1 MTASTRQATMVRS
14 RLKLSGRIGDSMKKI
29 LGLIALFA
37 LIVLSCF
44 YFFTRQPKNIFDEIY
59 QETEKTY
66 RTNNILRNIEGF
78 EIDDVWPSDGD
89 YFKYSPLGKYKTL
102 PEDYLELRVGF
113 NFEKAYSKMFV
124 SVERKIAD
132 GTKIWMIS
140 KYNPNTKTITKSIQI
155 VLSGKEDSYI
165 EDEAQVKSYLEQYGI
180 TAKDLD
186 SYYDEIVNQKV
197 LKDWCSI
204 YDSKYSPSNYGEV
217 KIETQWE
224 NW

>member
-1 MTASTRQATMVRS
+1 
-14 RLKLSGRIGDSMKKI
+14 MKKI

-59 QETEKTY
+59 QETEETY

-155 VLSGKEDSYI
+155 VLSGNEDSYI
-165 EDEAQVKSYLEQYGI
+165 EDEAQVRSYLEKYGI

-217 KIETQWE
+217 KVETQWE

>member
-1 MTASTRQATMVRS
+1 
-14 RLKLSGRIGDSMKKI
+14 MKKVLGVLTIVI
-29 LGLIALFA
+29 LL
-37 LIVLSCF
+37 VSVCF
-44 YFFTRQPKNIFDEIY
+44 FFFVRQPKNIFDEIY

-102 PEDYLELRVGF
+102 PKDYLELRVGF

-124 SVERKIAD
+124 SVERKVAD
-132 GTKIWMIS
+132 GMKLWMVN
-140 KYNPNTKTITKSIQI
+140 KYNPNTKTIKKSIQI
-155 VLSGKEDSYI
+155 VLSGNEDSYI
-165 EDEAQVKSYLEQYGI
+165 EDEEQVKSYLEKYGI
-180 TAKDLD
+180 TVKDLD

>member
-1 MTASTRQATMVRS
+1 
-14 RLKLSGRIGDSMKKI
+14 MKKTLSI
-29 LGLIALFA
+29 LA
-37 LIVLSCF
+37 IVIIIISSCF
-44 YFFTRQPKNIFDEIY
+44 YFFSRQPKNIFDEIY

-102 PEDYLELRVGF
+102 PKDYLELRVGF

-155 VLSGKEDSYI
+155 VLSGNEDSYI
-165 EDEAQVKSYLEQYGI
+165 EDEAQVKSYLEKYGI

-204 YDSKYSPSNYGEV
+204 YDSKYSPSNYGDV
-217 KIETQWE
+217 KVETQWE

>member
-1 MTASTRQATMVRS
+1 
-14 RLKLSGRIGDSMKKI
+14 MKKI
-29 LGLIALFA
+29 LGVLT
-37 LIVLSCF
+37 IVVLLVSVYF
-44 YFFTRQPKNIFDEIY
+44 YFFPKQPKNIFDEIY

-66 RTNNILRNIEGF
+66 RSNNVLRHIDGF
-78 EIDDVWPSDGD
+78 KIRPDWPSDDPNILYTPFGLYNKENTPSD
-89 YFKYSPLGKYKTL
+89 YY
-102 PEDYLELRVGF
+102 EIEIGF
-113 NFEKAYSKMFV
+113 NFEYTSQLS
-124 SVERKIAD
+124 SVTFERQV
-132 GTKIWMIS
+132 G
-140 KYNPNTKTITKSIQI
+140 PNTRVRIWNKYTYQDRTLKKI
-155 VLSGKEDSYI
+155 VKIGLKKADTETYI

-217 KIETQWE
+217 KVETQWE

>member
-1 MTASTRQATMVRS
+1 
-14 RLKLSGRIGDSMKKI
+14 MKKI
-29 LGLIALFA
+29 LGLVALFVI
-37 LIVLSCF
+37 IVLSCF
-44 YFFTRQPKNIFDEIY
+44 YFFIHQPKNIFDEIY

-155 VLSGKEDSYI
+155 VLSGNEDSYI
-165 EDEAQVKSYLEQYGI
+165 EDEAQVRSYLEKYGI

-186 SYYDEIVNQKV
+186 TYYDEIVNQKV

-217 KIETQWE
+217 KVETQWE

>member
-1 MTASTRQATMVRS
+1 MR
-14 RLKLSGRIGDSMKKI
+14 KI
-29 LGLIALFA
+29 FSLLAL
-37 LIVLSCF
+37 VLPVVLFYF
-44 YFFTRQPKNIFDEIY
+44 YFFPKQPNNIFDEIY

-66 RTNNILRNIEGF
+66 RSNNILRHIDGF
-78 EIDDVWPSDGD
+78 KIRAVWPSDDPNILYTPFGLYNKEKTPSD
-89 YFKYSPLGKYKTL
+89 YS
-102 PEDYLELRVGF
+102 EIEIGF
-113 NFEKAYSKMFV
+113 NFEYTSQLS
-124 SVERKIAD
+124 SVTFERQV
-132 GTKIWMIS
+132 G
-140 KYNPNTKTITKSIQI
+140 PNTRVRIWNKYTYQDRTLKKSVRV
-155 VLSGKEDSYI
+155 VLKKADTETYI

-217 KIETQWE
+217 KVETQWE

>member
-1 MTASTRQATMVRS
+1 
-14 RLKLSGRIGDSMKKI
+14 MKKI
-29 LGLIALFA
+29 FSILAL
-37 LIVLSCF
+37 VLLVVLFYF
-44 YFFTRQPKNIFDEIY
+44 YFFPKQPKNIFDEIY

-66 RTNNILRNIEGF
+66 RSNNILRHIDGF
-78 EIDDVWPSDGD
+78 KIRAVWPSDDPNILYTPFGLYNKEKTPSD
-89 YFKYSPLGKYKTL
+89 YS
-102 PEDYLELRVGF
+102 EIEIGF
-113 NFEKAYSKMFV
+113 NFEYTSQLSSVSFERQVGLNTRVRIWNKYTYQDRTLKKIVKIGLKKADT
-124 SVERKIAD
+124 E
-132 GTKIWMIS
+132 T
-140 KYNPNTKTITKSIQI
+140 
-155 VLSGKEDSYI
+155 YI

-204 YDSKYSPSNYGEV
+204 YDSKYSPSNYGDV

>member
-1 MTASTRQATMVRS
+1 MAIS
-14 RLKLSGRIGDSMKKI
+14 RLKPSGRIGDNMKKI
-29 LGLIALFA
+29 LGLVALFVI
-37 LIVLSCF
+37 IVSSCF
-44 YFFTRQPKNIFDEIY
+44 YFFIHQPKNIFDEIY

-155 VLSGKEDSYI
+155 VLSGNEDSYI
-165 EDEAQVKSYLEQYGI
+165 EDGAQVRSYLEKYGI
-180 TAKDLD
+180 TTKDLNF
-186 SYYDEIVNQKV
+186 YYDEIVNQKV

-204 YDSKYSPSNYGEV
+204 YDSKYSPSNYGDV

>member
-1 MTASTRQATMVRS
+1 
-14 RLKLSGRIGDSMKKI
+14 MKKI
-29 LGLIALFA
+29 LGVLT
-37 LIVLSCF
+37 IVVLLVSVCL
-44 YFFTRQPKNIFDEIY
+44 YFFSKQPKNIFDEIY

-89 YFKYSPLGKYKTL
+89 YFKYSPLGKYKTP

-113 NFEKAYSKMFV
+113 NFEKAYSKLFV
-124 SVERKIAD
+124 SFERKIVD
-132 GTKIWMIS
+132 GTKLWMVN

-155 VLSGKEDSYI
+155 VISGNEDSYI

-197 LKDWCSI
+197 LKDWCTI
-204 YDSKYSPSNYGEV
+204 YDSKYSPSNYGDV
-217 KIETQWE
+217 KVETQWE

>member
-1 MTASTRQATMVRS
+1 MAMS
-14 RLKLSGRIGDSMKKI
+14 RLKPSGRIGDNMKKI
-29 LGLIALFA
+29 LGLVALFT

-44 YFFTRQPKNIFDEIY
+44 YFFTQQPKNIFDEIY

-66 RTNNILRNIEGF
+66 RTNNILRHIDGF
-78 EIDDVWPSDGD
+78 EISPGWPSDGE
-89 YFKYSPLGKYKTL
+89 YSKYYPFGLYTSKSNPQNYYNISI
-102 PEDYLELRVGF
+102 DF
-113 NFEKAYSKMFV
+113 NFKNYSNELFV
-124 SVERKIAD
+124 SFEKKISRD
-132 GTKIWMIS
+132 VKLWMIS
-140 KYNPNTKTITKSIQI
+140 KYSPKTKIITKSIQI
-155 VLSGKEDSYI
+155 VISGNEDSYI

-204 YDSKYSPSNYGEV
+204 YDSKYSPSNYGDV

-224 NW
+224 NWW

>member
-1 MTASTRQATMVRS
+1 
-14 RLKLSGRIGDSMKKI
+14 MKKI
-29 LGLIALFA
+29 LGVLT
-37 LIVLSCF
+37 IVVLLVSVSL
-44 YFFTRQPKNIFDEIY
+44 YFFMHQPKNIFDEIY

-66 RTNNILRNIEGF
+66 RSNNILRNIEGF

-102 PEDYLELRVGF
+102 PEGYLELRVGF

-155 VLSGKEDSYI
+155 VLSGNEDSYI
-165 EDEAQVKSYLEQYGI
+165 EDEAQVKSYLEKYGI

-204 YDSKYSPSNYGEV
+204 YDSKYSPSNYGDV
-217 KIETQWE
+217 KIETQGE

>member
-1 MTASTRQATMVRS
+1 
-14 RLKLSGRIGDSMKKI
+14 MKKVLGVLTIVI
-29 LGLIALFA
+29 LL
-37 LIVLSCF
+37 VSVCF
-44 YFFTRQPKNIFDEIY
+44 FFFVRQPKNIFDEIY
-59 QETEKTY
+59 QETEKSY

-102 PEDYLELRVGF
+102 PKDYLELRVGF

-124 SVERKIAD
+124 SVERKVAD
-132 GTKIWMIS
+132 GMKLWMVN
-140 KYNPNTKTITKSIQI
+140 KYNPNTKTIKKSIQI
-155 VLSGKEDSYI
+155 VLSGNEDSYI
-165 EDEAQVKSYLEQYGI
+165 EDEEQVKSYLEKYGI
-180 TAKDLD
+180 TVKDLD

>member
-1 MTASTRQATMVRS
+1 
-14 RLKLSGRIGDSMKKI
+14 MKKI
-29 LGLIALFA
+29 FSLLVLVL

-44 YFFTRQPKNIFDEIY
+44 YFFNNHPKNIFDEIY

-66 RTNNILRNIEGF
+66 RSNNILRNIDGF
-78 EIDDVWPSDGD
+78 DIKPVWPSDDPNISQNPFGLYTSKSNPQNYYNISID
-89 YFKYSPLGKYKTL
+89 
-102 PEDYLELRVGF
+102 F
-113 NFEKAYSKMFV
+113 NFKNYSNELFV
-124 SVERKIAD
+124 SFEKKISRD
-132 GTKIWMIS
+132 VKLWMIS
-140 KYNPNTKTITKSIQI
+140 KYSSKTKIITKSIQI
-155 VLSGKEDSYI
+155 VISGNEDSYI
-165 EDEAQVKSYLEQYGI
+165 EDEAQVKSYLEKYGI

-204 YDSKYSPSNYGEV
+204 YDSKYSPSNYGDV

>member
-1 MTASTRQATMVRS
+1 
-14 RLKLSGRIGDSMKKI
+14 MKKI

-78 EIDDVWPSDGD
+78 EIDDVWSSDGD

-155 VLSGKEDSYI
+155 VLSGNEDSYI
-165 EDEAQVKSYLEQYGI
+165 EDEAQVRSYLEKYGI

-217 KIETQWE
+217 KVETQWE

>member
-1 MTASTRQATMVRS
+1 
-14 RLKLSGRIGDSMKKI
+14 MKKI
-29 LGLIALFA
+29 LGVLTIVVLLVSVCLF
-37 LIVLSCF
+37 
-44 YFFTRQPKNIFDEIY
+44 FFVRQPKNIFDEIY
-59 QETEKTY
+59 QETEETY

-78 EIDDVWPSDGD
+78 EIDDVWPSDGE

-155 VLSGKEDSYI
+155 VLSGNEDSYI
-165 EDEAQVKSYLEQYGI
+165 EDEAQVKTYLEKYGI

-204 YDSKYSPSNYGEV
+204 YDSKYSPSNYGDV

>member
-1 MTASTRQATMVRS
+1 
-14 RLKLSGRIGDSMKKI
+14 MKKI
-29 LGLIALFA
+29 LGLVALFVI
-37 LIVLSCF
+37 IVSSCF
-44 YFFTRQPKNIFDEIY
+44 YFFIHQPKNIFDEIY

-89 YFKYSPLGKYKTL
+89 YFKYSPLGKYKTP

-155 VLSGKEDSYI
+155 VLSGNEDSYI
-165 EDEAQVKSYLEQYGI
+165 EDGAQVRSYLEKYGI
-180 TAKDLD
+180 TTKDLNF
-186 SYYDEIVNQKV
+186 YYDEIVNQKV

-217 KIETQWE
+217 KVETQWE

>member
-1 MTASTRQATMVRS
+1 MS
-14 RLKLSGRIGDSMKKI
+14 RLKPSGRIGDNMKKI
-29 LGLIALFA
+29 LSIVALFV
-37 LIVLSCF
+37 IITSSCF
-44 YFFTRQPKNIFDEIY
+44 YFFVRQPKNIFDEIY

-102 PEDYLELRVGF
+102 PEDYFELRVGF
-113 NFEKAYSKMFV
+113 NFEKAYSKLFV
-124 SVERKIAD
+124 SFERKIAD
-132 GTKIWMIS
+132 GTKLWMVN
-140 KYNPNTKTITKSIQI
+140 KYNPNAKTITKSIQI
-155 VLSGKEDSYI
+155 VISGNEDSYI
-165 EDEAQVKSYLEQYGI
+165 EGEAQVKSYLEKCGI

-197 LKDWCSI
+197 LKDWCTI
-204 YDSKYSPSNYGEV
+204 YDSKYSPSNYGKV
-217 KIETQWE
+217 KVETQWE

>member
-1 MTASTRQATMVRS
+1 
-14 RLKLSGRIGDSMKKI
+14 MKKI
-29 LGLIALFA
+29 LGVLT
-37 LIVLSCF
+37 IVVLLVSVCF
-44 YFFTRQPKNIFDEIY
+44 YFFTHQPKNIFDEIY

-102 PEDYLELRVGF
+102 PKDYLELRVGF
-113 NFEKAYSKMFV
+113 NFEKEYSKMFV
-124 SVERKIAD
+124 SVERKVAD
-132 GTKIWMIS
+132 GMKLWMVN
-140 KYNPNTKTITKSIQI
+140 KYNPNTKTIKKSIQI
-155 VLSGKEDSYI
+155 VLSGNEDSYI
-165 EDEAQVKSYLEQYGI
+165 EDEEQVKSYLEKYGI
-180 TAKDLD
+180 TVKDLD

-204 YDSKYSPSNYGEV
+204 YDSKYSPSNYGDV
-217 KIETQWE
+217 KVETQWE

>member
-1 MTASTRQATMVRS
+1 
-14 RLKLSGRIGDSMKKI
+14 MKKI
-29 LGLIALFA
+29 LGLVVLFVI
-37 LIVLSCF
+37 IVLSCF
-44 YFFTRQPKNIFDEIY
+44 YFFVHQPKNIFDEIY

-66 RTNNILRNIEGF
+66 RSNNILRNIEGF

-102 PEDYLELRVGF
+102 PKDYLELRVGF

-124 SVERKIAD
+124 SVERKVAD
-132 GTKIWMIS
+132 GMKLWMVN
-140 KYNPNTKTITKSIQI
+140 KYNPNTKTIKKSIQI
-155 VLSGKEDSYI
+155 VLSGNEDSYI
-165 EDEAQVKSYLEQYGI
+165 EDEEQVKSYLEKYGI
-180 TAKDLD
+180 TVKDLD

>member
-1 MTASTRQATMVRS
+1 
-14 RLKLSGRIGDSMKKI
+14 MKKI
-29 LGLIALFA
+29 LGLVALIL

-44 YFFTRQPKNIFDEIY
+44 YFFIHQPKNIFDEIY

-155 VLSGKEDSYI
+155 VLSGNEDSYI
-165 EDEAQVKSYLEQYGI
+165 EDEAQVRSYLEKYGI

-186 SYYDEIVNQKV
+186 SYYNEIVNQKV

-204 YDSKYSPSNYGEV
+204 YDSKYSPNNYGDV